1 MGTANRNISLRA
13 MRVFCTAAERES
25 FRQAA
30 ESLFLTSSAV
40 SHQIKHLESELGIRL
55 FDRASRSLQ
64 LTVEGSALYEEICPL
79 ISVFDSVIARHARAQ
94 QSRSLRISVQPFFG
108 SEMFVPR
115 LPEFIEQHPNID
127 ISIDTSDE
135 TAEKH
140 PANADVSIRIFKAPP
155 AKLAYVRLFPLR
167 LIPAGTLELY
177 DATTVKAGKITGKFP
192 LLIHASRPNAW
203 RAWQRSSRIRLPDL
217 SDGIRLDSMIAV
229 ARAAEKGLGAALIPR
244 QLSQAWFESTS
255 LVQLFEHELL
265 TEDAYYLVY
274 RQEDHDNSEI
284 QAFRDWVLQKFVD
297 E

>member
-40 SHQIKHLESELGIRL
+40 SHQIKHLETELGIRL

-64 LTVEGSALYEEICPL
+64 LTAEGSALYEEVSPL
-79 ISVFDSVIARHARAQ
+79 ISVFDAVIARHARAHQ
-94 QSRSLRISVQPFFG
+94 PRSLRISVQPFFG
-108 SEMFVPR
+108 SELFVPR
-115 LPEFIEQHPNID
+115 LPEFIEQHPDID

-140 PANADVSIRIFKAPP
+140 PANADVSIRIFKSPP
-155 AKLAYVRLFPLR
+155 RNLAYVRLFPLR
-167 LIPAGTLELY
+167 LIPAGTLKLY

-192 LLIHASRPNAW
+192 LLIHASRPGAW
-203 RAWQRSSRIRLPDL
+203 REWQRSSRIRLPDL
-217 SDGIRLDSMIAV
+217 NDGIRLDSMIAV

-244 QLSQAWFESTS
+244 QLSQGWFESTR

-274 RQEDHDNSEI
+274 RQEDRDNSEV